1 MKWLL
6 PGLCLLLTGLCPAA
20 EPAKVTM
27 KSAVLARDVSFS
39 VLFPD
44 SYKTEADRRY
54 PVIYVLDGWY
64 GNGMGLFYNNAIGQR
79 PFIQNFADEKQVIV
93 VNFGLPADWYFDSP
107 MDPKLQFGTFLGQE
121 LIGYI
126 DKNYRT
132 IARREG
138 RAITGFSSGGH
149 GALLFAFQ
157 NPKTCIAAGSI
168 YGCPDLTRYVGSKPD
183 WKLPHVL
190 GLHADHSD
198 NWARCSLEPHL
209 KNAKGT
215 GMTIWFGCGVRDELL
230 PDNRKLSEQMKA
242 LGIEHTYH
250 EGPGGH
256 DGQYASAGFQE
267 CMKALEKHLQRQ

>member
-230 PDNRKLSEQMKA
+230 PDNRKLSEQMKEEDQRLKKLLRRRA
-242 LGIEHTYH
+242 QTEARIGILKNKYR
-250 EGPGGH
+250 
-256 DGQYASAGFQE
+256 
-267 CMKALEKHLQRQ
+267 CNCW